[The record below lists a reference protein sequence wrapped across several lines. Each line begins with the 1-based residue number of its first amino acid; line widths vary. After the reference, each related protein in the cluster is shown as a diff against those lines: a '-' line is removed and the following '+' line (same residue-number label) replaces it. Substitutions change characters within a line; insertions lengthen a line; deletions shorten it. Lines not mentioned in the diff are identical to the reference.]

1 MTRAEQL
8 PAYPMARPDP
18 LAPPPEFARLRERE
32 PVSKVELFDG
42 STAWL
47 VTSYNL
53 ARQVFRDT
61 RFSSNP
67 RKPGFPLFS
76 PGSAVVKQQDYSLLR
91 MDLPE
96 HRAHRTMLVPEFSP
110 KRSETYLPV
119 IEATADAAIDAMLAG
134 PRPADLVKDFA
145 LTVPSVVICA
155 LLGVPYADHEEF
167 HLHSK
172 VRISQTSTPEQVG
185 AANEALMSMLDRLVT
200 AKESEPGDDLIS
212 RLMTG
217 DNAGR
222 LSHDELVMM
231 AVLMLFAGHETTAN
245 MMSLSVLTL
254 LRHPEQHAELRQ
266 DPRLWPAAVEELM
279 RWLSITH
286 VSPGR
291 AATQD
296 VELGGKQIRAGDG
309 MIVPLMAANW
319 DGSAFPEPERF
330 DIHRAGERTQIGFGY
345 GIHQCVG
352 QTLARLELATALRRL
367 TERVP
372 TLRLAA
378 PIAELP
384 FKYEALFYGLYE
396 LPVSW

>member
-1 MTRAEQL
+1 MS
-8 PAYPMARPDP
+8 RPDP
-18 LAPPPEFARLRERE
+18 LAPPPEFSVLRERE
-32 PVSKVELFDG
+32 PVSEVELFDG

-47 VTSYNL
+47 VTSYDL
-53 ARQVFRDT
+53 ARQVFRDG

-96 HRAHRTMLVPEFSP
+96 HRAHRVMLVPEFSP
-110 KRSETYLPV
+110 KRSETYLPI

-134 PRPADLVKDFA
+134 PKPADLVKDFA

-155 LLGVPYADHEEF
+155 LLGVPYSDHEEF

-172 VRISQTSTPEQVG
+172 VRISQASTPEQVG
-185 AANEALMSMLDRLVT
+185 AANRALMAMLDRLVT
-200 AKESEPGDDLIS
+200 AKETEPGDDLIS
-212 RLMTG
+212 RLMGG
-217 DNAGR
+217 DNAGK

-245 MMSLSVLTL
+245 MMSLSVLAL
-254 LRHPEQHAELRQ
+254 LNHPEQHSELRD
-266 DPRLWPAAVEELM
+266 DPELWPAAVEELM

-319 DGSAFPEPERF
+319 DETAFPDPARF
-330 DIHRAGERTQIGFGY
+330 DIHRRSERTQIGFGY
-345 GIHQCVG
+345 WIHQCVG
-352 QTLARLELATALRRL
+352 QTLARLELQTALRRL
-367 TERVP
+367 TERIP

-378 PIAELP
+378 PVEDLP
-384 FKYEALFYGLYE
+384 FKFDALFYGLYE
-396 LPVSW
+396 LPVTW

>member
-1 MTRAEQL
+1 
-8 PAYPMARPDP
+8 MARPDP
-18 LAPPPEFARLRERE
+18 LAPPPEFSRLREQE
-32 PVSKVELFDG
+32 PVSEVELFDG

-53 ARQVFRDT
+53 ARQVFRDN

-76 PGSAVVKQQDYSLLR
+76 PGSAVVKQQDFSLLR

-96 HRAHRTMLVPEFSP
+96 HRAHRVMLVPEFSP

-119 IEATADAAIDAMLAG
+119 IEATADSAIDAMLAG
-134 PRPADLVKDFA
+134 PKPADLVKDFA

-155 LLGVPYADHEEF
+155 LLGVPYSDHEEF

-172 VRISQTSTPEQVG
+172 VRISQASTPEQVG
-185 AANEALMSMLDRLVT
+185 AANKALMAMLDRLVT
-200 AKESEPGDDLIS
+200 TKESEPGDDLIS

-217 DNAGR
+217 DNAGK

-245 MMSLSVLTL
+245 MMSLSVLAL
-254 LRHPEQHAELRQ
+254 LNHPAQHAELRQ
-266 DPRLWPAAVEELM
+266 KPELWPAAVEELM

-291 AATQD
+291 AATED
-296 VELGGKQIRAGDG
+296 VELGGKLIRAGDG

-319 DGSAFPEPERF
+319 DDSAFPDPGRF
-330 DIHRAGERTQIGFGY
+330 DIHRGGERTQIGFGY

-352 QTLARLELATALRRL
+352 QTLARLELQTALRRI
-367 TERVP
+367 TERIA

-378 PIAELP
+378 PVQELP
-384 FKYEALFYGLYE
+384 FKFDALFYGLYE
-396 LPVSW
+396 LPVTW

>member
-185 AANEALMSMLDRLVT
+185 AANKALMSMLDRLVT

>member
-1 MTRAEQL
+1 MTRTEQL
-8 PAYPMARPDP
+8 PAYPMTRPDP

-47 VTSYNL
+47 VTSYDL

-96 HRAHRTMLVPEFSP
+96 HRAHRMMLVPEFSP

-185 AANEALMSMLDRLVT
+185 AANKALMSMLDRLVT

-217 DNAGR
+217 DNSGR

-254 LRHPEQHAELRQ
+254 LNHPEQHAELRQ
-266 DPRLWPAAVEELM
+266 NPQLWPAAVEELM

-330 DIHRAGERTQIGFGY
+330 DIHRVGERTQIGFGY

>member
-1 MTRAEQL
+1 MTCPQL
-8 PAYPMARPDP
+8 PAYPMSRPDP
-18 LAPPPEFARLRERE
+18 LAPPPEFAVLRERE
-32 PVSKVELFDG
+32 PVSEVALFDG

-53 ARQVFRDT
+53 ARQVFRDP

-96 HRAHRTMLVPEFSP
+96 HRAHRVMLVPEFSP
-110 KRSETYLPV
+110 KRSETYLPI

-155 LLGVPYADHEEF
+155 LLGVPYSDHEEF

-172 VRISQTSTPEQVG
+172 VRISQTSTPAQVG
-185 AANEALMSMLDRLVT
+185 EANKALMAMLDRLVT
-200 AKESEPGDDLIS
+200 AKETDPGDDLIS

-217 DNAGR
+217 DNAGK

-245 MMSLSVLTL
+245 MMSLSVLAL
-254 LRHPEQHAELRQ
+254 LNHPEQHSELREN
-266 DPRLWPAAVEELM
+266 PALWPAAVEELM

-291 AATQD
+291 AATED

-319 DGSAFPEPERF
+319 DDSAFPDPARF
-330 DIHRAGERTQIGFGY
+330 DIHRTGERTQIGFGY

-352 QTLARLELATALRRL
+352 QTLARLELQTALRRL
-367 TERVP
+367 TERIP
-372 TLRLAA
+372 TLRPAA
-378 PIAELP
+378 PVEELP
-384 FKYEALFYGLYE
+384 FKFDALFYGLYE
-396 LPVSW
+396 LPVTW